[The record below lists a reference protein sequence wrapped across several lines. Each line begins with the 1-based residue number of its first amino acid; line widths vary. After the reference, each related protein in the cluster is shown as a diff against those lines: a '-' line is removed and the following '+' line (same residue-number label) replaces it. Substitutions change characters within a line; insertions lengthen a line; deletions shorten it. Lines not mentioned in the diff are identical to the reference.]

1 MTARKPPK
9 LKIKQCV
16 FCLEDLVWDSGQW
29 AYRCPNPK
37 CNGEFYR
44 DPLDITDNPNQTTN
58 LQPDPRYICRSNV
71 GTTAPGGNSSG
82 KKYGK
87 KERMK
92 KPTTQEIYNKLCN
105 R

>member
-1 MTARKPPK
+1 MTARKPPE
-9 LKIKQCV
+9 LKIKQCP
-16 FCLEDLVWDSGQW
+16 FCLKMLVWDKDLW
-29 AYRCPNPK
+29 AYVCPDRIK
-37 CNGEFYR
+37 CRSEIYK
-44 DPLDITDNPNQTTN
+44 DPIGNTDATALSQ
-58 LQPDPRYICRSNV
+58 QEPDPRYICRSNV